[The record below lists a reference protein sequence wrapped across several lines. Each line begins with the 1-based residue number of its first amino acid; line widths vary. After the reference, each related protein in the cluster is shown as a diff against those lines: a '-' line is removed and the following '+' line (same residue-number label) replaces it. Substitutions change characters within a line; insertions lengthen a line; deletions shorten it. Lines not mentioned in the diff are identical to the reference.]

1 MAQPEFM
8 ASCPS
13 LNDHKLQPTG
23 GTDWD
28 SYATRMKTDF
38 TRKTGAV
45 PALIRQK
52 SIRRLGYAY
61 ALSDPILNTQYSDEY
76 VWKSYSKEN
85 TIKNGSSRGLRR
97 HKKGYIEWTLPPEQL
112 SETRRGCVPWK
123 IPASME
129 EIKKAIAN
137 QFVSHT
143 KRDFVDL
150 DKAQEIK
157 NSSPVCVDWKKYLPQ
172 PPDTEFR
179 RNYQIPAKIP
189 ESQDFSFRYGC
200 YSNLSVASKG
210 LVPSVLH
217 SYMRTQERT
226 KKQTTYQ
233 SDYGKDHLDFLMI
246 LNSITPWQISN
257 YLKTVSDKDREI
269 LDHFIHSHCGIKKEM
284 KEGNC
289 SVKKTRKSVEAMG
302 PT

>member
-1 MAQPEFM
+1 AESFLPPVS
-8 ASCPS
+8 A
-13 LNDHKLQPTG
+13 G

-61 ALSDPILNTQYSDEY
+61 ALSDPILNTRYSDEY

-97 HKKGYIEWTLPPEQL
+97 HKKGAREWGHERGRRQ
-112 SETRRGCVPWK
+112 RGCVPWK

-150 DKAQEIK
+150 DKGK
-157 NSSPVCVDWKKYLPQ
+157 RVCFPLDPDHVLYLPR

-189 ESQDFSFRYGC
+189 ELQDFNFRYGC
-200 YSNLSVASKG
+200 YSNLSAASKG

-233 SDYGKDHLDFLMI
+233 SDYGKDHLDFSMI
-246 LNSITPWQISN
+246 LNSITPWQINN

-269 LDHFIHSHCGIKKEM
+269 LDHFIHSYCGIKKEM

-289 SVKKTRKSVEAMG
+289 SVMKTRKSVEAMG

>member
-1 MAQPEFM
+1 MA
-8 ASCPS
+8 
-13 LNDHKLQPTG
+13 L
-23 GTDWD
+23 W
-28 SYATRMKTDF
+28 
-38 TRKTGAV
+38 
-45 PALIRQK
+45 
-52 SIRRLGYAY
+52 
-61 ALSDPILNTQYSDEY
+61 
-76 VWKSYSKEN
+76 
-85 TIKNGSSRGLRR
+85 
-97 HKKGYIEWTLPPEQL
+97 GYIEWTLPPEQP

-143 KRDFVDL
+143 KSDFVDL
-150 DKAQEIK
+150 DKVQEIK
-157 NSSPVCVDWKKYLPQ
+157 NSSPVCLDWKKHLPR

-179 RNYQIPAKIP
+179 RNYQIPAKLP
-189 ESQDFSFRYGC
+189 ESQDFSFQYGC
-200 YSNLSVASKG
+200 YSNLSAASKG

-217 SYMRTQERT
+217 SYMRTQECT

-233 SDYGKDHLDFLMI
+233 SDYGKDRLDFLMI
-246 LNSITPWQISN
+246 LNSITPRQINN

-269 LDHFIHSHCGIKKEM
+269 LDHFLHSYCGIKKEM

-289 SVKKTRKSVEAMG
+289 SVMKTRKSVEAMG

>member
-1 MAQPEFM
+1 
-8 ASCPS
+8 
-13 LNDHKLQPTG
+13 
-23 GTDWD
+23 
-28 SYATRMKTDF
+28 
-38 TRKTGAV
+38 
-45 PALIRQK
+45 
-52 SIRRLGYAY
+52 
-61 ALSDPILNTQYSDEY
+61 
-76 VWKSYSKEN
+76 
-85 TIKNGSSRGLRR
+85 
-97 HKKGYIEWTLPPEQL
+97 
-112 SETRRGCVPWK
+112 
-123 IPASME
+123 ME

-157 NSSPVCVDWKKYLPQ
+157 NSSPVCVDWKKYLPR

-179 RNYQIPAKIP
+179 QNYQIPAKIP

-257 YLKTVSDKDREI
+257 YLKTVSDKADASFCPGTGQRVAATTSAI
-269 LDHFIHSHCGIKKEM
+269 VAAGHLGFL
-284 KEGNC
+284 
-289 SVKKTRKSVEAMG
+289 SVSYAA
-302 PT
+302 